1 MQMVVQF
8 TAPWR
13 DILMVV
19 LGDCVNKVKHVSRR
33 WLNDTRFE
41 RLLVDKDAENNKKAT
56 NMTVNIFRN

>member
-1 MQMVVQF
+1 MVG
-8 TAPWR
+8 
-13 DILMVV
+13 